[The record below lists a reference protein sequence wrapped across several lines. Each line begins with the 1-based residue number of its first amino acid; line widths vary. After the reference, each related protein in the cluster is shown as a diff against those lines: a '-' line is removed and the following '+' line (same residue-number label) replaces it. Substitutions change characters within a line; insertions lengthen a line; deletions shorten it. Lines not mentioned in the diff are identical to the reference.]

1 MHGMFTI
8 YMVLWEAVLNAIN
21 SGSPRNADTS
31 HPTQSTPQDQAFIK
45 ALIYVP
51 CHAYCY
57 RQHVW
62 MFIKMAHIEGQ
73 RQCRGLV
80 HLKVL
85 IVGMVHLKV
94 LIVGMVHLKE
104 AINDGPG

>member
-1 MHGMFTI
+1 MMS
-8 YMVLWEAVLNAIN
+8 
-21 SGSPRNADTS
+21 SGET
-31 HPTQSTPQDQAFIK
+31 
-45 ALIYVP
+45 LGL
-51 CHAYCY
+51 
-57 RQHVW
+57 W

-85 IVGMVHLKV
+85 IVGMVHLK
-94 LIVGMVHLKE
+94 E

>member
-1 MHGMFTI
+1 MR
-8 YMVLWEAVLNAIN
+8 IN
-21 SGSPRNADTS
+21 S
-31 HPTQSTPQDQAFIK
+31 
-45 ALIYVP
+45 
-51 CHAYCY
+51 
-57 RQHVW
+57 VW